1 MLHNIQEVT
10 QQERRTKQ
18 APIPLPG
25 VERRKAQVPLSQS
38 VKITA
43 SWFVSRALAIGAP
56 VFKMTPVPG
65 GANPGSEQ
73 EFLLE
78 LMIPAK
84 VVVQAAPTQPPKAAP
99 VPPAPAKPVVP
110 AVRPATTPV
119 VAPAAKPAVLPPA
132 QHPLAK

>member
-10 QQERRTKQ
+10 QKD
-18 APIPLPG
+18 
-25 VERRKAQVPLSQS
+25 QS
-38 VKITA
+38 IKITA
-43 SWFVSRALAIGAP
+43 SLFVSRVLTLGAP
-56 VFKMTPVPG
+56 VFKMTPVSG
-65 GANPGSEQ
+65 GATPGAEQ

-84 VVVQAAPTQPPKAAP
+84 VAVQAATQPPKAAP

-110 AVRPATTPV
+110 AVRPATAPV
-119 VAPAAKPAVLPPA
+119 VAPVAKPAVLPPA